1 MIRSETRGV
10 ARGAMPKRSRSD
22 RGPPACIIS
31 MAQQARPN
39 IMYQSDDLR
48 VQLRRSST
56 LVVRTIS
63 GSELISDI
71 QSSRRAP
78 EPRRLVT
85 LGGHLLQPLE
95 VALRPDVDEA
105 DGQDADEHDDLD
117 EREQALPAGDPVLED
132 GHDGIDEG
140 QLDVEDHEHERDQV
154 EADVE
159 VDPGAAAGRLAAL
172 VGGQLPRTRVRG
184 AEEQAEPHHDAAEH
198 EPEQEEHEDVGEIEM
213 HGSQPRDPNRRLAPR
228 ANPTGCGNGP
238 RGRRSSTP

>member
-1 MIRSETRGV
+1 MITSETRGV
-10 ARGAMPKRSRSD
+10 ARGAIPKRSRSD

-39 IMYQSDDLR
+39 IMYQSDDFR

-56 LVVRTIS
+56 LVVSTIS

-71 QSSRRAP
+71 PSSRRAP
-78 EPRRLVT
+78 EARRLVA
-85 LGGHLLQPLE
+85 LGRHLLQPLE
-95 VALRPDVDEA
+95 VALRPHVDEA
-105 DGQDADEHDDLD
+105 DREDADEHDDLD
-117 EREQALPAGDPVLED
+117 QGEQALPPPDPVLEH

-172 VGGQLPRTRVRG
+172 VGGELPRPGVR
-184 AEEQAEPHHDAAEH
+184 
-198 EPEQEEHEDVGEIEM
+198 
-213 HGSQPRDPNRRLAPR
+213 
-228 ANPTGCGNGP
+228 
-238 RGRRSSTP
+238 